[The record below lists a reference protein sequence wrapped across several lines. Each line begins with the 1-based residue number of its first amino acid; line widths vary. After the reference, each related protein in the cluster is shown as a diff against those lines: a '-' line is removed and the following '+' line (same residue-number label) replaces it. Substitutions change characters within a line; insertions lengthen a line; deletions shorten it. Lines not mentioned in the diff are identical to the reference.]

1 MTEED
6 FRARLAALGIQL
18 DDRAFAAAFAS
29 AQKLRSEAA
38 RPEAWLGRSK

>member
-18 DDRAFAAAFAS
+18 DDRAFTAAFKN
-29 AQKLRSEAA
+29 AQKLRSEVARLEAYLA
-38 RPEAWLGRSK
+38 RPK